1 MLLKKSNFTLKQFYL
16 VLLIL
21 SSGMGM
27 SIFRATWY
35 PLISLIFGLVVVIKY
50 DINLSKKRFLK
61 ILLLWFVYFVI
72 VSLKFKSFHP
82 RFMVEMPI
90 LFFTAFVIFSI
101 FNLKSFI
108 RNYENIIF
116 RLSLISLVFFIWQIV
131 SRLSLISLFSS
142 IDFNSGD
149 SINFIVYT
157 IHHRAVDN
165 FFARNSGFCWEPG
178 PFSSFV
184 VIALFFRFLQNGVK
198 FDKRTFV
205 YTLTIVSTYS
215 SVGLLS
221 LLVVVLWYYYVNNKV
236 YFKYLLPIY
245 LFGIYLVF
253 FNVTFLGYKIFSQA
267 ILAQDEIN
275 FYTKYGG
282 NADGVSIGRF
292 SGFLLNIEDLRNNPI
307 FGFGGNFASTIS
319 STNDLLIS
327 STTGLGNW
335 LSQFGFVGIVF
346 FLYAWYRTS
355 NFILLSFNCRGGIF
369 FFVVI
374 LIIFFG
380 FKLNYYPFFITLM
393 LMFFFSE
400 EPQKFKKF

>member
-335 LSQFGFVGIVF
+335 LSQFGFVGIAF
-346 FLYAWYRTS
+346 FYHNAVLCEQVCVVLYLHLFQYCNYQS
-355 NFILLSFNCRGGIF
+355 LL
-369 FFVVI
+369 
-374 LIIFFG
+374 
-380 FKLNYYPFFITLM
+380 
-393 LMFFFSE
+393 
-400 EPQKFKKF
+400 